1 MCGCKSISI
10 RQKEILTLLAEGN
23 ESKEVAA
30 KLGIACQTV
39 KNHLFTMRRQM
50 DVRTTTQ
57 AVAKAIRGGLIK

>member
-1 MCGCKSISI
+1 MCGCSISL

-23 ESKEVAA
+23 EGKEVAA
-30 KLGIACQTV
+30 KLGIAHATV
-39 KNHLFTMRRQM
+39 KNHLFIMRRQM